1 MFSIKKNQVIIS
13 ALVVMVAAAGYLNY
27 IDSNPSA
34 VSDVMYSEE
43 GDVAAVMEDGSDEI
57 AVSDE
62 NPEIAV
68 AASEATTAAT
78 AEISDSAV
86 LDEAASPDAG
96 EAVFVNSSN
105 DSSYFMQA
113 KLEREQA
120 RAKQKDMLNEMLNNN
135 NIDEEKKNE
144 VTTAMLQIQ
153 QRIEKETAAEAMIE
167 AKGFNEV
174 YVRIDDDTVDVVVDK
189 AELTDAEIAQIED
202 IVKRKT
208 GVGADKIR
216 ISPLKK

>member
-43 GDVAAVMEDGSDEI
+43 GDVAAVMGDSGDEI

-62 NPEIAV
+62 NPEIA
-68 AASEATTAAT
+68 AASEATTAET
-78 AEISDSAV
+78 ADSAV
-86 LDEAASPDAG
+86 VDEAANPDAG
-96 EAVFVNSSN
+96 EAVFVNSSK

>member
-1 MFSIKKNQVIIS
+1 MFTIKKNQVIIS

-43 GDVAAVMEDGSDEI
+43 GDVASAMEEI

-68 AASEATTAAT
+68 AVTEATTAKT
-78 AEISDSAV
+78 ASVE
-86 LDEAASPDAG
+86 EAADPGAG

-105 DSSYFMQA
+105 DSSYFIQA

-120 RAKQKDMLNEMLNNN
+120 RAKEKDMLNEMLNNK

-167 AKGFNEV
+167 SKGFNEV

-208 GVGADKIR
+208 GVSADKIR